1 MVDVKF
7 ENEKINELCNE
18 VVTCKNIK
26 IFNEEAFND
35 FVSKIY
41 EIGFDDGLLEGAE
54 EDKKYKKIK
63 LKIMENLVFANK
75 NLETLFYEFQKMKVT
90 TLEDFKKIL
99 SELIHKAYEIGLDEG
114 IKDTIE
120 YDIQNYVENYTLE
133 HQKENSFNKEETK
146 NQNIVSTTDPYNYKE
161 DLKHASYFA
170 ENGNPWRANNGD
182 DIISLREKV
191 EDGGDNEAQAPT
203 SFKEE

>member
-54 EDKKYKKIK
+54 EDKKY
-63 LKIMENLVFANK
+63 
-75 NLETLFYEFQKMKVT
+75 
-90 TLEDFKKIL
+90 
-99 SELIHKAYEIGLDEG
+99 
-114 IKDTIE
+114 
-120 YDIQNYVENYTLE
+120 
-133 HQKENSFNKEETK
+133 
-146 NQNIVSTTDPYNYKE
+146 
-161 DLKHASYFA
+161 
-170 ENGNPWRANNGD
+170 NN
-182 DIISLREKV
+182 
-191 EDGGDNEAQAPT
+191 
-203 SFKEE
+203 